1 MPAKYL
7 EEMKKFFKRMK
18 IQTNTEGS
26 DTTQELCFTATL
38 TPSEKPKF

>member
-7 EEMKKFFKRMK
+7 EEMREFFRSLN

-38 TPSEKPKF
+38 TPSAKPKF